1 MLSLLTL
8 SALLVPQ
15 VQAPSAADVMPAD
28 TFLYLEMSVEPFDR
42 LGEHTIP
49 YQLYKKAQIADALAP
64 LQAEMQKQLD
74 TMSMDLGFDLGSLI
88 GSSRFSFGLT
98 WEILANEGGFVPI
111 GVEMSPAIAQNVH
124 LDAILNEAGI
134 GSWWQGG
141 NLLFGVIHTDELE
154 QMDGPNPAAAPVNKK
169 AEGAKYL
176 QALLNRA
183 AEKPGSGMTGLAS
196 WKAMSARCR
205 SNDDLFGGWLM
216 MDHFNLDMFSEMIG
230 EEIPSQVVEIFEIL
244 ELDKFRGLSWTTSVA
259 PPMLEDRIMVYG
271 PGMMQKYFPTRTNE
285 VVNMPGLMNILPHDS
300 YQTMMFAANFP
311 QFGVD
316 LQKCI
321 DLMLELSG
329 EEMPEEAADIMIMVF
344 ALFAETGP
352 VFCSNTRAEDYG
364 RSLPGDLWVQASH
377 PEKVTEILA
386 AGLPAGLADSLQE
399 GMMFGPGIPEVMF
412 AVKGNRLTVF
422 ESIAQATTQVLGEQP
437 EFRAAAKLFAKYPVA
452 QVYGAEYQSKAMMV
466 EAMNTLRSEGN
477 SLLEAL
483 DAGDVPFDFKM
494 LPEMAVVDAVM
505 QSSATVSLVTPEG
518 YYAES
523 HSAFGRLINQLLV
536 QIPTAL
542 QLMNTFGM
550 VTSGEFEEEEF

>member
-15 VQAPSAADVMPAD
+15 VQEPSAADVMPAD

-49 YQLYKKAQIADALAP
+49 YQLYKKAEIADALAP

-74 TMSMDLGFDLGSLI
+74 TMSMELGFDLGSLI

-98 WEILANEGGFVPI
+98 WDIVANEGGFVPV
-111 GVEMSPAIAQNVH
+111 GVEMSPAIAQNVN

-134 GSWWQGG
+134 GSWLQVGT
-141 NLLFGVIHTDELE
+141 LLFGVIHTDELE
-154 QMDGPNPAAAPVNKK
+154 QMDGANPSAAPVNKR
-169 AEGAKYL
+169 AEGAQYL
-176 QALLNRA
+176 QGLLNRA
-183 AEKPGSGMTGLAS
+183 AEKPGNGMTGLAS

-230 EEIPSQVVEIFEIL
+230 EEIPPQIIEIFEIM
-244 ELDKFRGLSWTTSVA
+244 ELDKFRGMSWTTSVA

-271 PGMMQKYFPTRTNE
+271 PGMMQKYFPARINE
-285 VVNMPGLMNILPHDS
+285 AVNMAELMNILPHDS
-300 YQTMMFAANFP
+300 YQTMMFASNFP
-311 QFGVD
+311 QFGED

-329 EEMPEEAADIMIMVF
+329 EEMPEEAAGIMNMVF
-344 ALFAETGP
+344 ALFTETGP

-364 RSLPGDLWVQASH
+364 RSLPGDLWLQASH
-377 PEKVTEILA
+377 PEKVSEILA
-386 AGLPAGLADSLQE
+386 AGLPAGLVDSLQE
-399 GMMFGPGIPEVMF
+399 GMMFGPGIPEVML

-422 ESIAQATTQVLGEQP
+422 ESIAQATTQALGDQP
-437 EFRAAAKLFAKYPVA
+437 EFRAAAQLFAKYPVT
-452 QVYGAEYQSKAMMV
+452 QVYGTEYQSKAMMV
-466 EAMNTLRSEGN
+466 EAMETLRSEGN
-477 SLLEAL
+477 SLLEAI

-505 QSSATVSLVTPEG
+505 KSSATVSLATPDG
-518 YYAES
+518 FYAEG
-523 HSAFGRLINQLLV
+523 HSAFGRLLNQFLV

-550 VTSGEFEEEEF
+550 ISSGEFEEEEF